1 MTSDMFAPEI
11 QSYIHWL
18 GNMEHHGVG
27 SQFLFDEKSHVHLDD
42 LFKTLQ
48 SLDPVNDNGVYE
60 LWLRANRGRL
70 EDFGDFEEYRDAG
83 EVESFA
89 EFEQFW
95 VSEFP
100 AETEWHH
107 FTAVE
112 DPLTRF
118 HAVTLDHRLVLE
130 VDPHQQSNPNQ
141 EAQNQSA
148 SQCSRANRYG
158 KTADSFYGT
167 ATGKIHRDR

>member
-70 EDFGDFEEYRDAG
+70 EDFGDFEEYRDVG

-112 DPLTRF
+112 DPLTGF
-118 HAVTLDHRLVLE
+118 HAVTLNHRLIG
-130 VDPHQQSNPNQ
+130 SG
-141 EAQNQSA
+141 SA
-148 SQCSRANRYG
+148 SAVQSYA
-158 KTADSFYGT
+158 
-167 ATGKIHRDR
+167 

>member
-48 SLDPVNDNGVYE
+48 SLDSVNDNGVYE

-70 EDFGDFEEYRDAG
+70 EDLEISRNTVTRARWNPMPNLNNYGCQN
-83 EVESFA
+83 S
-89 EFEQFW
+89 
-95 VSEFP
+95 
-100 AETEWHH
+100 
-107 FTAVE
+107 
-112 DPLTRF
+112 LTK
-118 HAVTLDHRLVLE
+118 
-130 VDPHQQSNPNQ
+130 QSGIT
-141 EAQNQSA
+141 SLR
-148 SQCSRANRYG
+148 SR
-158 KTADSFYGT
+158 
-167 ATGKIHRDR
+167 IH

>member
-130 VDPHQQSNPNQ
+130 VDPHQQSNPMSSMTGAGRLQ
-141 EAQNQSA
+141 HFGAPYRKR
-148 SQCSRANRYG
+148 SRYFPIAM
-158 KTADSFYGT
+158 K
-167 ATGKIHRDR
+167 

>member
-100 AETEWHH
+100 AETVDNRLFKKLEHPYP
-107 FTAVE
+107 FPASFRKGIPAYLPPVKVE
-112 DPLTRF
+112 ST
-118 HAVTLDHRLVLE
+118 
-130 VDPHQQSNPNQ
+130 
-141 EAQNQSA
+141 
-148 SQCSRANRYG
+148 
-158 KTADSFYGT
+158 
-167 ATGKIHRDR
+167 